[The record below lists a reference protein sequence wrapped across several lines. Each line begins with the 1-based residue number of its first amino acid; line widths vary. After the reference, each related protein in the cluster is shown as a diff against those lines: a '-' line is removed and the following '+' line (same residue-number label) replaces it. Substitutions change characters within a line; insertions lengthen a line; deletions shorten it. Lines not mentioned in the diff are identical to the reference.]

1 MAVKVKY
8 IDKRHWRRIIDR
20 EYTEVK
26 VNNNKYKGIIGLV
39 TMKKVREPL
48 EVSVVG
54 QNIVVADD
62 NYQWLQI
69 LPEKKRYSITVML
82 DDKGNPLE
90 YYFDINIKNVTQ
102 KGNARTIDLCLDVLV
117 LPNGEYELVDEDD
130 LQRALDQ
137 GQITRKQ
144 YHEAYV
150 IAHQLMIKIDEDF
163 KTMQDKIMYCYHK
176 IKHKPKAKKPHKHP
190 KHKKNER
197 NHHGHKPKH
206 TKHKQHPNYVSNTQN
221 KQIDSK
227 EQN

>member
-176 IKHKPKAKKPHKHP
+176 IKHKPKAKKPYKHP

-206 TKHKQHPNYVSNTQN
+206 TKHKQHPNYVSDTQN

>member
-1 MAVKVKY
+1 M
-8 IDKRHWRRIIDR
+8 
-20 EYTEVK
+20 
-26 VNNNKYKGIIGLV
+26 
-39 TMKKVREPL
+39 
-48 EVSVVG
+48 
-54 QNIVVADD
+54 
-62 NYQWLQI
+62 
-69 LPEKKRYSITVML
+69 
-82 DDKGNPLE
+82 
-90 YYFDINIKNVTQ
+90 
-102 KGNARTIDLCLDVLV
+102 

>member
-1 MAVKVKY
+1 MKVKY

-197 NHHGHKPKH
+197 NHHGHKLKH